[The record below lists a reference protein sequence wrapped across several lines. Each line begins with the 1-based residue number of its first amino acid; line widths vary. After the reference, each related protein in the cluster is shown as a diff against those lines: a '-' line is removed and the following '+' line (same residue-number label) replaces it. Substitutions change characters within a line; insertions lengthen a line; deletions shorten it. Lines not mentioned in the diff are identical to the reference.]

1 MKFKKIFFIQFRYH
15 VSQPTTY
22 DTAHFMQWA
31 KEKFR
36 EELAGRLTAQVCQKK
51 MNSSMKIKNSLS
63 HVFAWPKTDLGLV
76 LDVRAQ

>member
-1 MKFKKIFFIQFRYH
+1 
-15 VSQPTTY
+15 
-22 DTAHFMQWA
+22 MQWA

-36 EELAGRLTAQVCQKK
+36 EELAGRLTAQVCKKK

-63 HVFAWPKTDLGLV
+63 HVCAWPKIDLGLV